1 MLFRSRR
8 FGRSSFAAPL
18 LQLRSSPRTQTRRMP
33 PNAQPAEEDK
43 TSEAYL
49 ARYASPAVIV
59 PRLAGIQGRDD
70 LDTGMRVAGI
80 FSHHI

>member
-1 MLFRSRR
+1 
-8 FGRSSFAAPL
+8 
-18 LQLRSSPRTQTRRMP
+18 MP